1 MMEYLLSIFTD
12 DPDAEDIYYPNQGPS
27 VGVAMCKPISIK
39 ASMLRNI
46 KRQAETQIEKV
57 LCYQYDKTSPEYVTH
72 YIDLDAVWKYED
84 GTRTTLAKKVYAAY
98 KDDFEGYQRYKAVL
112 TPVQEA
118 Q

>member
-1 MMEYLLSIFTD
+1 MEYMLSIFTD
-12 DPDAEDIYYPNQGPS
+12 DPNAEDIYYPNSDPS

-39 ASMLRNI
+39 ASMLRNV

-57 LCYQYDKTSPEYVTH
+57 LCYQYEKTSPEYMTH

-84 GTRTTLAKKVYAAY
+84 GTRTSLAKKVYAAY

-112 TPVQEA
+112 TPVE
-118 Q
+118 

>member
-1 MMEYLLSIFTD
+1 MEYMLSIFTD
-12 DPDAEDIYYPNQGPS
+12 DPDGEDIYYPNQGPS

-57 LCYQYDKTSPEYVTH
+57 LCYRYHNTDPDYVTH
-72 YIDLDAVWKYED
+72 EIDLDAVWKYED
-84 GTRTTLAKKVYAAY
+84 STRTSLAKKVYAAY
-98 KDDFEGYQRYKAVL
+98 KDDFEGYKRYKAVL